1 MWMFCLYVCLSTT
14 GMLGAHGGQ
23 MKASNTCLELKL
35 GMVVYYYVAAG
46 NQTQGL
52 YQSNQCS

>member
-1 MWMFCLYVCLSTT
+1 MFCLCVCLSTT

-23 MKASNTCLELKL
+23 MKASNTHLELKL
-35 GMVVYYYVAAG
+35 GMVVYYYVDAG

-52 YQSNQCS
+52 YQRNQCS